1 MDYLLEARDG
11 LPAYALG
18 GAVGR
23 HELRVLPFE
32 LDQLLHEPVKF
43 EIADLGCIFEV
54 VLSVVVLD
62 LPAQFFNLSGDG
74 PYAHSF
80 LVRTKASI
88 IYQVLSPEFPRTLKL
103 EGHLGAS
110 AGRADARRRDE
121 VDVGHRRGAATKPIR
136 ALAAAPLRAA
146 ARRAAGRRFP
156 LALLL
161 APHIRPGYC
170 LSLAPCQRAWGPG
183 AKCEV

>member
-11 LPAYALG
+11 VPAYPLG

-32 LDQLLHEPVKF
+32 LDQPLHEPVKF

-74 PYAHSF
+74 PYAHRF

-103 EGHLGAS
+103 EG
-110 AGRADARRRDE
+110 
-121 VDVGHRRGAATKPIR
+121 I
-136 ALAAAPLRAA
+136 LARAA
-146 ARRAAGRRFP
+146 DRHMQGDATQAKGDGAGCQMP
-156 LALLL
+156 HSLPNQSLL
-161 APHIRPGYC
+161 GK
-170 LSLAPCQRAWGPG
+170 GG
-183 AKCEV
+183 V

>member
-1 MDYLLEARDG
+1 MSSPRSPSPRVAPSVKSPRLEARDG

-32 LDQLLHEPVKF
+32 LDQPLHEPVKF

-88 IYQVLSPEFPRTLKL
+88 IYQVLSPEFPRTSKL

-110 AGRADARRRDE
+110 GGQAHARRRD
-121 VDVGHRRGAATKPIR
+121 
-136 ALAAAPLRAA
+136 
-146 ARRAAGRRFP
+146 AG
-156 LALLL
+156 
-161 APHIRPGYC
+161 
-170 LSLAPCQRAWGPG
+170 
-183 AKCEV
+183 